1 MSRRPVPLMFINS
14 PSVISRIRIQ
24 SEESTSIF
32 VKHDSIEKE
41 EELPVEI
48 TEENSSEEKH
58 ILPSIEKQL
67 NKIQSPFGRHLYRP
81 VELQLNDEQTFIGD
95 IESIEDE
102 NVFLKVEENEKVI
115 PIQMANI
122 IDILWRGKSIPEK

>member
-24 SEESTSIF
+24 NEESTSIF
-32 VKHDSIEKE
+32 VKHDSIEQE
-41 EELPVEI
+41 EERPVEM
-48 TEENSSEEKH
+48 TKENASEKKE

-81 VELQLNDEQTFIGD
+81 VQIQLNDAQTFIGN
-95 IESIEDE
+95 IENVEDAT
-102 NVFLKVEENEKVI
+102 VFLKVEESEKTI
-115 PIQMANI
+115 PIQVTDI
-122 IDILWRGKSIPEK
+122 SDILWRGKSIPEK